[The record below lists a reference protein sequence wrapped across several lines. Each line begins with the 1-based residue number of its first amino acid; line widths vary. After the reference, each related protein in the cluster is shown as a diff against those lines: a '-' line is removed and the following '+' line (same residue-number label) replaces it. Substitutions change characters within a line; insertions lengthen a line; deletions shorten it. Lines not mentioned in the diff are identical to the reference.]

1 MFGRDC
7 DVSRPHRRS
16 WRGTAAVSRTRPSV
30 QPGLLSAVPSPDPR
44 IEADRRRIILA
55 GDPPSPSNPP
65 PGCRFN
71 TRCPVAMNICRL
83 DEPQLRP
90 VPHGGVAAC
99 HLAESDHRR

>member
-1 MFGRDC
+1 MAARDAGRTGC
-7 DVSRPHRRS
+7 RAGSAGRRS
-16 WRGTAAVSRTRPSV
+16 AAFDP
-30 QPGLLSAVPSPDPR
+30 LSLGKR
-44 IEADRRRIILA
+44 IEADRCRIILA

-71 TRCPVAMNICRL
+71 TRCPVAMYICRL

-99 HLAESDHRR
+99 HLAESDHRPVI